1 MTNLNMQFEPEP
13 NDEPFI
19 TASNEYTQIWKD
31 DGEKIVQKFEELSGC
46 EFYEENIK
54 AIVYVGISRSGVLGD
69 AMHLRASYPHNTK
82 KATLIHELGH
92 RLFFGFEECQNDYD
106 AEQIN
111 DLIIYDVWTDLY
123 GKKFADEQ
131 ILVEKARKGVYD
143 YESAWNWALS
153 LERDGRKELFNK
165 IREDFL
171 RNNS

>member
-1 MTNLNMQFEPEP
+1 MRNLNIQFKPEP
-13 NDEPFI
+13 NEEPFI
-19 TASNEYTQIWKD
+19 TAANEYTKIWKD

-46 EFYEENIK
+46 KFHEEYIK
-54 AIVYVGISRSGVLGD
+54 AIVYIGISRSGVFGD
-69 AMHLRASYPHNTK
+69 AMHLRARYPIDTK
-82 KATLIHELGH
+82 KATIIHELGH
-92 RLFFGFEECQNDYD
+92 RLFFGFEDYQKSYD

-143 YESAWNWALS
+143 YEFAWNWALS
-153 LERDGRKELFNK
+153 LRRDGRKTLFNR

-171 RNNS
+171 KNKS